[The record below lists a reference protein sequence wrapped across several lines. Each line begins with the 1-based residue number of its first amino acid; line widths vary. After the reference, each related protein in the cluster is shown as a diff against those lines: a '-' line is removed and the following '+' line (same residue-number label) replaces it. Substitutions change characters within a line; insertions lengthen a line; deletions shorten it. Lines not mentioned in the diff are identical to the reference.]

1 MVAMELK
8 NKISKLRIAANL
20 SQKDLAQKLGISQQA
35 LNKWENG
42 NAIPDL
48 EHLIQIAK
56 YFGVTLDSLV
66 FDSNNR
72 IVEEMV
78 HNKPLSPEYEQNNIW
93 ELYSAGLE
101 AEYQQSIDEGKDILD
116 YENLFKTVSKMPS
129 DGKKN
134 EIADILFNIQYHAP
148 VIAGYPYEEPSDLSE
163 IRRLLKENMPEM
175 KLDRSELAGKIEGAW
190 MGRIA
195 GCLLGKPIE
204 GIRSDELNV
213 LLKKSNNAPMYR
225 YILST
230 DVTQEMLDTFH
241 FNLRDRCF
249 ADKVACAP
257 ADDDTNYTA
266 MAVWMIEHFGKD
278 FTPNDVLQTW
288 VCQQGKDAY
297 CTAER
302 VAYKNYIAGYR
313 APQTAIYKNAYREWI
328 GAQIR
333 ADYYGYINPCNPILA
348 ADMAWRD
355 ASISHV
361 KNGIYGAMYVAAM
374 LACAAGVKN
383 IEDIIEGGL
392 SQVPYTSRLYE
403 SVSEI
408 LSRYREGVSQK
419 KCVQYIHSKY
429 DENTE
434 YGWCHT
440 IPNAM
445 IVTAALLYGKGN
457 FGKSI
462 GMAVETGFDT
472 DCNGA
477 TVGSILGMWGGIH
490 IIGKEWTDPL
500 NGELETMVFDIGRKH
515 KIKDLI
521 ERTLAQ
527 IDE

>member
-1 MVAMELK
+1 MELK

-20 SQKDLAQKLGISQQA
+20 SQKDLAKQLGTSQQA
-35 LNKWENG
+35 LHKWESG
-42 NAIPDL
+42 SAMPDL
-48 EHLIQIAK
+48 EHLIQMAK
-56 YFGVTLDSLV
+56 FFGVTLDSLV
-66 FDSNNR
+66 LDSNNR

-78 HNKPLSPEYEQNNIW
+78 HNKPFTTEYEQNQW
-93 ELYSAGLE
+93 ERYSDELK
-101 AEYQQSIDEGKDILD
+101 AEYQQSTEEGKDLSA
-116 YENLFKTVSKMPS
+116 YESLFEAVAKMPS
-129 DGKKN
+129 DENKD
-134 EIADILFNIQYHAP
+134 EMADVLFRIQYHTP
-148 VIAGYPYEEPSDLSE
+148 VIADYPYEEPSDLSE
-163 IRRLLKENMPEM
+163 IRRLLKENVPEM
-175 KLDRSELAGKIEGAW
+175 KLDRSELADKIEGAW

-204 GIRSDELNV
+204 GIRSNELNI
-213 LLKKSNNAPMYR
+213 LLAKSNNTPMHR

-230 DVTQEMLDTFH
+230 DVTQEMLDTFQ
-241 FNLRDRCF
+241 FNLRDKCF
-249 ADKVACAP
+249 ADTVTCAP

-278 FTPNDVLQTW
+278 FTPNEVLQTW
-288 VCQQGKDAY
+288 ISQQGKNAY

-333 ADYYGYINPCNPILA
+333 ADYYGYINPCNPGLA
-348 ADMAWRD
+348 AEMAWRD

-361 KNGIYGAMYVAAM
+361 KNGIYGAMFVAAM
-374 LACAAGVKN
+374 LACAAGTKN

-403 SVSEI
+403 GVLDI
-408 LSRYREGVSQK
+408 LNRYREGVSQK
-419 KCVQYIHSKY
+419 KCVQYIRSKY
-429 DENTE
+429 DEHTE

-445 IVTAALLYGKGN
+445 IVTTALLYGKGD

-462 GMAVETGFDT
+462 GMAVATGFDT

-490 IIGKEWTDPL
+490 IIDPKWTAPL
-500 NGELETMVFDIGRKH
+500 NGELETMVFDIGKKH

-527 IDE
+527 IDA